1 MAFFGTTGWRPFAIK
16 IGRIAIRRAAKA
28 PLKAVILVGG
38 EGTRLRPLTYDTPK
52 PMIPVLNRPFLEHT
66 IAYLKSYQ
74 VEEIVLAVSYLPEV
88 IQEYFSSGTSCGVRL
103 TYAVE
108 SSPLG
113 TAGAV
118 KNAERHLD
126 STFIVLN
133 GDIFTGL
140 NLADMLALH
149 RQKRAKTTISLTWVD
164 NPSAFGVVETDSEGR
179 VQCFVEKPPPDQV
192 TSHWINAGIYILE
205 PEVLKHVPADSF
217 YMFEQ
222 GLFPRL
228 IELGEP
234 VYSYPFEDYWLDMGT
249 ADKYL
254 QLSGDLL
261 RSVARSALIGD
272 FRRDEVC
279 CDRGVAIHPL
289 AEIVGPVVIG
299 SGCQIGQGARI
310 IGPVV
315 LGPDCRV
322 AGATSIER
330 AVLWQGVEVDAG
342 AVLAGCVVGNGAR
355 IDSKNQAVSGFCLD
369 VSEG

>member
-1 MAFFGTTGWRPFAIK
+1 
-16 IGRIAIRRAAKA
+16 
-28 PLKAVILVGG
+28 
-38 EGTRLRPLTYDTPK
+38 
-52 PMIPVLNRPFLEHT
+52 MIPVLNRPFLEHT
-66 IAYLKSYQ
+66 IAYLKNYQ
-74 VEEIVLAVSYLPEV
+74 VQEIVLAVSYLPEV
-88 IQEYFSSGTSCGVRL
+88 IQQYFGGGTGCGVRL
-103 TYAVE
+103 AYALE

-118 KNAERHLD
+118 KNAEHYLD

-149 RQKRAKTTISLTWVD
+149 RQKRAKATISLTWVD

-179 VQCFVEKPPPDQV
+179 VLRFVEKPPPDQV

-205 PEVLKHVPADSF
+205 PDVLRHVPANSF

-228 IELGEP
+228 LELGEL

-261 RSVARSALIGD
+261 QSVARSALIGD
-272 FRRDEVC
+272 FGRDEVR
-279 CDRGVAIHPL
+279 CDREVAIHRS

-299 SGCQIGQGARI
+299 GGCQIGQGVRI

-315 LGPDCRV
+315 LGPDCHIDKAAR
-322 AGATSIER
+322 IER
-330 AVLWQGVEVDAG
+330 SVLWKGVEVNAC
-342 AVLAGCVVGNGAR
+342 AVLDRCVAGSDAR
-355 IDSKNQAVSGFCLD
+355 IDSNNQAVSGFCLD
-369 VSEG
+369 LSEKTR